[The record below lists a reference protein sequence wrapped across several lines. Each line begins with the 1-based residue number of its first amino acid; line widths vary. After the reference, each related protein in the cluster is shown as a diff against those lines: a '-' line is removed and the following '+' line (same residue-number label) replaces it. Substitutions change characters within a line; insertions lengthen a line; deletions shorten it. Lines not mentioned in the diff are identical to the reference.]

1 MASTKPRLQSI
12 VATLLAPLAK
22 ASGALLLG
30 TATNARRFRT
40 VPKPP
45 PGGFFIPASFWPAGF
60 LLPFAVPPFP
70 DDTAKGD
77 RRAVSS
83 FDARALFFLEIHME
97 RLIKFTAGE
106 IRRVIRRYG
115 PWAAGKR
122 EAISPDDGETARNF
136 TAGDNTCITLYE
148 EPNDDLYWLEIWPG
162 FGASCYTVVL
172 TEHQYDRIED
182 LLLHYGPKWFRQRP
196 KRHPRRRQ
204 HGKR

>member
-1 MASTKPRLQSI
+1 
-12 VATLLAPLAK
+12 
-22 ASGALLLG
+22 
-30 TATNARRFRT
+30 
-40 VPKPP
+40 
-45 PGGFFIPASFWPAGF
+45 
-60 LLPFAVPPFP
+60 
-70 DDTAKGD
+70 
-77 RRAVSS
+77 
-83 FDARALFFLEIHME
+83 ME

-106 IRRVIRRYG
+106 ILRVIRRYG

-122 EAISPDDGETARNF
+122 EALSPDDGETARNF